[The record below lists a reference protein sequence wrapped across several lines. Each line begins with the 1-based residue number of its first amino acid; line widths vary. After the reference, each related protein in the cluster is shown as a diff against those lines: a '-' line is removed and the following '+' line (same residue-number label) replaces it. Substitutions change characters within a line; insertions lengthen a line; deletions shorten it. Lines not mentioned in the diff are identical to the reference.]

1 MTAFTP
7 SHLNVS
13 WFSYP
18 ISYCWLPMTFFYSFF
33 SLFLPL
39 SPIINGALMNIL
51 VPTYLCTFLIGSLG
65 NILEMGLLVQ
75 RKCTFDKCFFKA
87 FSVFSFHP
95 NPALK
100 VRNCC
105 SSLSVDVAS
114 SKKAFLPPR
123 RGGGILDFSHPSTYH
138 MVLGLPWT
146 VGGTKLLD
154 VRAWVCLFTVLEN
167 AVKWMNEEFLIAFIA
182 KWLLHD

>member
-1 MTAFTP
+1 MYLGLVTQSLIVDYPWHFFT
-7 SHLNVS
+7 L
-13 WFSYP
+13 
-18 ISYCWLPMTFFYSFF
+18 FF

-75 RKCTFDKCFFKA
+75 RKCTCDKCFFKV

-100 VRNCC
+100 LRNCC

-146 VGGTKLLD
+146 VRGHQASRGQSLSLSVHSSRK
-154 VRAWVCLFTVLEN
+154 CG
-167 AVKWMNEEFLIAFIA
+167 
-182 KWLLHD
+182 